1 MNLDKVFKIRYAF
14 SREPF
19 TGRFFCDNLKTRSP
33 RNGEDMGENFQHF
46 VIAAPQD
53 EISRFMAGIT
63 FQINGFGY
71 YLQQDAGIVPR
82 FFTPDLEW
90 IYCTKGES
98 VIATEGQEYALKPGM
113 LALLEPEKAYSARC
127 TGKEPLHYYYIHF
140 DLQPAYLK
148 DAYIQRIFGD
158 AAQRC
163 IHADAIPNYSNA
175 FASLLQDRVRGEM
188 GMTALL
194 YAQLITLSVQ
204 LMRIA
209 WRTRCEL
216 EESTEPA
223 VMDEDARMAAKAVKI
238 MREERLWQIGEICKR
253 LNVSS
258 SYLYKLF
265 MRAFH
270 QSPSEFMMQERLRR
284 ARYLMTEK
292 GYTVASAAEEL
303 GFSSASHLSRQCK
316 QVYGLSPSQLGKANG
331 GERESVE

>member
-1 MNLDKVFKIRYAF
+1 MA
-14 SREPF
+14 
-19 TGRFFCDNLKTRSP
+19 
-33 RNGEDMGENFQHF
+33 EDFQRF

-53 EISRFMAGIT
+53 EISMFISSLR

-82 FFTPDLEW
+82 FCTPDLEW

-98 VIATEGQEYALKPGM
+98 VLAVDDTEYALKPGM
-113 LALLEPEKAYSARC
+113 LALLEPGRAYSARC
-127 TGKEPLHYYYIHF
+127 TGKDAMHYYYIHF

-148 DAYIQRIFGD
+148 EAYIQRIFGD
-158 AAQRC
+158 SARRC
-163 IHADAIPNYSNA
+163 FYADTIPNYSSA
-175 FASLLQDRVRGEM
+175 LESLLQDRVRGEM
-188 GMTALL
+188 GMAALL
-194 YAQLITLSVQ
+194 YAQLMTISVQ
-204 LMRIA
+204 LMRIT
-209 WRTRCEL
+209 WRTRL
-216 EESTEPA
+216 EMEEQSTLSSC
-223 VMDEDARMAAKAVKI
+223 DQDARMAAQAVKV

-270 QSPSEFMMQERLRR
+270 QSPSEFIMQERLRR
-284 ARYLMTEK
+284 ARYLMSEK

-316 QVYGLSPSQLGKANG
+316 RVYGLSPTQLGKAGG
-331 GERESVE
+331 GE

>member
-1 MNLDKVFKIRYAF
+1 MA
-14 SREPF
+14 
-19 TGRFFCDNLKTRSP
+19 
-33 RNGEDMGENFQHF
+33 ENFQHF

-98 VIATEGQEYALKPGM
+98 VIASEGQEYAFKPGM
-113 LALLEPEKAYSARC
+113 LALLEPERAYSARC
-127 TGKEPLHYYYIHF
+127 TGKEPMHYYYIHF

-148 DAYIQRIFGD
+148 DAYVKRIFGESS
-158 AAQRC
+158 QRWF
-163 IHADAIPNYSNA
+163 HADAIPNYSHV
-175 FASLLQDRVRGEM
+175 FAALLQDRVRGEM
-188 GMTALL
+188 GTTALL
-194 YAQLITLSVQ
+194 YAQLMALSVQ

-209 WRTRCEL
+209 WHMRSDL
-216 EESTEPA
+216 EESAEA
-223 VMDEDARMAAKAVKI
+223 EAMDEDARMAAKAVKI

-265 MRAFH
+265 MRAYH

-292 GYTVASAAEEL
+292 GYTVASAAEAL

-316 QVYGLSPSQLGKANG
+316 RVYGLSPSQLGKADG
-331 GERESVE
+331 GERGTIE